1 MKTFLSP
8 FLLLDEFDSL
18 RLAFSQAK
26 VLRPADL
33 LIQWNVLLNVQETN
47 SLGNILQRKK
57 ITVSSHARSSLFLL
71 LLLASCNT
79 TVDWHCS

>member
-57 ITVSSHARSSLFLL
+57 ITVYAKKIKTVTRKIVKVKGKRFFG
-71 LLLASCNT
+71 CN
-79 TVDWHCS
+79 